1 MYRPD
6 YIIPWVEMRARDE
19 NIRKAFKCYPV
30 LEPFAPRHS
39 ISYFNNNK
47 EDSTK
52 WAYERLHK
60 VDGFDPGKP
69 RCDRIKQSLI
79 WLEISR
85 ENKGLKIPMITSHSY
100 GRPNRV
106 QIDVPDKKYHRSSKL
121 KEFYSRSGFELIID
135 EEKQEKPICLN

>member
-1 MYRPD
+1 M
-6 YIIPWVEMRARDE
+6 
-19 NIRKAFKCYPV
+19 
-30 LEPFAPRHS
+30 
-39 ISYFNNNK
+39 
-47 EDSTK
+47 
-52 WAYERLHK
+52 
-60 VDGFDPGKP
+60 DGFDPGKP